1 MRVTLI
7 ENTSSMAVVKATA
20 MPYQSKENLAVV
32 GRVWDSGHRSV
43 ARHGTASFMVE
54 GVSQSLLR
62 QLSRHPHINLTV
74 KSSRYCDMAEVET
87 VVPPFISSF
96 DRFVFN
102 DDYEKIMSIYKKWA
116 SREGYSRSQRQE
128 LAKLML
134 PLGSTTDLVLSGNYQ
149 ALYEFIQLRLCI
161 RAEWEIRELARHL
174 TTLLNEVMPV
184 IFEGLGCRGDELG
197 YCSEGHGAYGKYPV
211 MYRRK
216 GKVS

>member
-1 MRVTLI
+1 MKVTLI
-7 ENTSSMAVVKATA
+7 ENTSPLAVVKATA
-20 MPYQSKENLAVV
+20 MPYQSKESLAVV

-87 VVPPFISSF
+87 VVPPFISMA
-96 DRFVFN
+96 DRFDFN
-102 DDYEKIMSIYKKWA
+102 DDYETIITIYRKWV
-116 SREGYSRSQRQE
+116 SREGYNREQRQE

-149 ALYEFIQLRLCI
+149 ALYEFLQLRLCV
-161 RAEWEIRELARHL
+161 RAEWEIRELAYQVVA
-174 TTLLNEVMPV
+174 LLADSMPI
-184 IFEGLGCRGDELG
+184 IFDDLGCKGDDLV
-197 YCSEGHGAYGKYPV
+197 YCPEIQGSCGKYAV
-211 MYRRK
+211 K
-216 GKVS
+216 